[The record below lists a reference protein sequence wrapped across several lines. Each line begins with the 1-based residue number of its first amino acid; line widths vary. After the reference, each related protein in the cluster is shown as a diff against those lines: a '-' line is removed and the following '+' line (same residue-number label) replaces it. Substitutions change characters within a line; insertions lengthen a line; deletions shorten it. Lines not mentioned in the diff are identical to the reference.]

1 MLTQVHPK
9 LPMRSKAITEKF
21 YVNQLGFAV
30 VGTTDYPEYLML
42 ERDAVQLHFFLYPEL
57 DPLSNDGQIYLRSD
71 AVDALHAEWKAAGA
85 RVTAPEAKPWGQYEF
100 AAWDPDNNL
109 ITVGN

>member
-9 LPMRSKAITEKF
+9 LPMRSKSITQTF
-21 YVNQLGFAV
+21 YINQLGFAV

-42 ERDAVQLHFFLYPEL
+42 ERDAVQLHFFLHPEL

-71 AVDALHAEWKAAGA
+71 AVDALHAE
-85 RVTAPEAKPWGQYEF
+85 
-100 AAWDPDNNL
+100 
-109 ITVGN
+109 